1 MLRYSLVL
9 AVGLLAAG
17 TASASWADK
26 LFEEVSK
33 DFGSV
38 PRGPTLKHYFRV
50 VNNTKE
56 VVTIS
61 NVRASCNVCTR
72 ADALKMV
79 LKPGEDTSVLVQMDT
94 TKFTGPKSVTV
105 TVQFSS
111 PSFEEVRLWVQ
122 ANARNDFTVGPDTL
136 AMGQVKRGSSPSA
149 AVTVTFYGLPDTKIT
164 EVKAES
170 NYIQT
175 EVKAAKAQGTEV
187 AFELKASL
195 RPDTPVGKWYS
206 DVWLKTN
213 NPAIPQIRV
222 PLTVEVE
229 SALSVSPDLVA
240 LGPVKVNGENERR
253 VVIRGAQPFK
263 VTAIEGADEE
273 VIVKDSTDGAKQV
286 HVLTVRIKPTKA
298 GDVKRKIKV
307 KTDLKEEGEVDFN
320 VTASI
325 TP

>member
-9 AVGLLAAG
+9 AVGLLSAG

-26 LFEEVSK
+26 MFDEVSK

-38 PRGPTLKHYFRV
+38 PRGPTLKHYFHV

-56 VVTIS
+56 AVTIS
-61 NVRASCNVCTR
+61 SVRPSCGLCTT
-72 ADALKMV
+72 ADALKTY
-79 LKPGEDTSVLVQMDT
+79 LKPGEETHILVQMDT
-94 TKFTGPKSVTV
+94 TKFTGPKSVTIF
-105 TVQFSS
+105 VQFSS
-111 PSFEEVRLWVQ
+111 PGYEEVRLWVQ

-136 AMGQVKRGSSPSA
+136 AMGQVKRGSNPSSS
-149 AVTVTFYGLPDTKIT
+149 VTVTFYGMPDTKIT
-164 EVKAES
+164 EVRTES

-175 EVKAAKAQGTEV
+175 EVKAAKTQGTEV
-187 AFELKASL
+187 AFAVKASL
-195 RPDTPVGKWYS
+195 RSDTPVGKWYS

-213 NPAIPQIRV
+213 NPSIPQIRV

-253 VVIRGAQPFK
+253 VVIRGTQPFK
-263 VTAIEGADEE
+263 VTGIEGADAEL
-273 VIVKDSTDGAKQV
+273 IVKDSTEEAKQV
-286 HVLTVRIKPTKA
+286 HVLTVKIKPTKA

-320 VTASI
+320 VTATI